1 MYNLC
6 CVTNDTRWILLK
18 RILHLDWL
26 LSSHCLLRWPW
37 GLVWVT
43 WERRWEAKP
52 PSLVIIK
59 AHHKPLFHHHHY
71 HLHNNNV
78 EDSCPSST
86 GDLITGSLTDSPTM
100 LNTQHHIQY
109 DQFITCLI
117 IFLWWTMLSNWQ
129 CWRLQRFFLVAMKEI
144 MLGSLN
150 HNQPYME
157 ITNSIFALKNDF

>member
-26 LSSHCLLRWPW
+26 LSSHCLLCWPW

-59 AHHKPLFHHHHY
+59 AHHKPLFHRHHY

-78 EDSCPSST
+78 KDSCPSST
-86 GDLITGSLTDSPTM
+86 GDLITGSLTDVKHTISYPIRSVHYLFNNIPLMDDVIKLTM
-100 LNTQHHIQY
+100 LTAPKV
-109 DQFITCLI
+109 F
-117 IFLWWTMLSNWQ
+117 W
-129 CWRLQRFFLVAMKEI
+129 VAIKKI